1 MSRRLRVLHLTHPSL
16 IPPDDTS
23 GLDESKINTL
33 KTDLDVLRALRELGH
48 EVRSEGIEDELRPV
62 RSAVR
67 TFKPHVVFNLVE
79 GFAGLPEL
87 DSHVVSYLELM
98 GVPYTGCNPR
108 GLMLARGK
116 ALSKKLL
123 HYHRIRTPS
132 FRVFR
137 KGRRIRRPRGF
148 ELPLI
153 VKSLV
158 EESSIGISQ
167 ASLVDSDA
175 KLEERVRFVHES
187 VGTDAIAE
195 EFIEGREIYQG
206 LLGNKRLEVLPPWE
220 LLFGDL
226 PKGSATIA
234 TEKVKH
240 DINYQ
245 ERRGIEHAH
254 AGGLSE
260 KESELIE
267 RTSKRIYRILGLDG
281 YARIDYRL
289 SADGKL
295 YFLEANPNP
304 EIARSE
310 EFASAAAMAGTEY
323 PQLVQR
329 ILNLALART
338 R

>member
-1 MSRRLRVLHLTHPSL
+1 MRSLRVLHLTHPSL
-16 IPPDDTS
+16 IPPEDEST
-23 GLDESKINTL
+23 LDEKQVNL
-33 KTDLDVLRALRELGH
+33 MKTDLDVIRALRELGH
-48 EVRSEGIEDELRPV
+48 QVRSEGVEDELRPI

-67 TFKPHVVFNLVE
+67 TFRPHVVFNLVE

-87 DSHVVSYLELM
+87 DSHVVSYLELL
-98 GVPYTGCNPR
+98 GIPYTGCNPR

-123 HYHRIRTPS
+123 HYHRIRTPA

-137 KGRRIRRPRGF
+137 RGRRVQRPKGF

-167 ASLVDSDA
+167 ASLVDNDE
-175 KLEERVRFVHES
+175 KLAERVRFVHES
-187 VGTDAIAE
+187 IGTDAIAE
-195 EFIEGREIYQG
+195 QFIEGRELYQG
-206 LLGNKRLEVLPPWE
+206 LMGNRRLEVLPPWE
-220 LLFGDL
+220 LHFGDL
-226 PKGSATIA
+226 PPGSATIA

-240 DINYQ
+240 DIEYQ
-245 ERRGIEHAH
+245 RRRGIEHSSA
-254 AGGLSE
+254 E
-260 KESELIE
+260 ELTPE
-267 RTSKRIYRILGLDG
+267 QEAAMSKVSKRIYRILGLDG

-289 SADGKL
+289 ALDGKL

-304 EIARSE
+304 EIAQSE
-310 EFASAAAMAGTEY
+310 EFASAAEMAGMTY
-323 PQLVQR
+323 PAMIQR
-329 ILNLALART
+329 VLNLALART